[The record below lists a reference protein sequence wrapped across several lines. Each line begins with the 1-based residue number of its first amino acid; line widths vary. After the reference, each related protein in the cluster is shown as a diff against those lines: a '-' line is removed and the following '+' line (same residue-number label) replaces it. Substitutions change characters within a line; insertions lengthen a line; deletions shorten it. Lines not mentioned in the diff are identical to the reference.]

1 LEEEIDFVKN
11 YIELERFR
19 NSDSFSFII
28 DINPN
33 VDLKFRI
40 PRMLIHTYVENAIK
54 YGIRRKLSGGFL
66 KIFIQ
71 YVNRSI
77 RIIIEDNGPG
87 LNSTNTLTNSTGKGF
102 VIVKQLIDLFHKLE
116 KIRIST
122 SMNNITGQNGEVLGA
137 RAVIELP
144 VLKS

>member
-1 LEEEIDFVKN
+1 
-11 YIELERFR
+11 
-19 NSDSFSFII
+19 
-28 DINPN
+28 
-33 VDLKFRI
+33 
-40 PRMLIHTYVENAIK
+40 MLIHTYVENAIK